1 MEELRS
7 DLETVKKKLRES
19 ERENTRMKRAMEK
32 VTTLEAEKKK
42 LEKLILDVSND
53 RKEQVEL
60 LLSASYD
67 LYT

>member
-7 DLETVKKKLRES
+7 DLETAKKKLRES

-42 LEKLILDVSND
+42 LESWRDWD
-53 RKEQVEL
+53 PR
-60 LLSASYD
+60 SAD
-67 LYT
+67 LVLVPC